1 MSQGGGDLWG
11 KLSHLSPHVEV
22 AAILR
27 DLKQL
32 DRELEHL
39 PSDQR
44 LLFLAEALQKRNLF
58 SSFQECLEIAEL
70 WMNLDLRDQGDLGL
84 SAGAVC
90 ASRDPAGRGTGAAA
104 IPIGRGEVAAA
115 PAPKEDEESRSAG
128 GREELIREL
137 IRMIVGQIESSCG
150 WSERELVSVERDGVV
165 HMLELLRLLRA
176 EPEFFD
182 YALES
187 LRELLDRIE
196 AERKA
201 CVRAIRQEA
210 KREAEEAEGSGRRSA
225 GSSGEEF

>member
-11 KLSHLSPHVEV
+11 RLSHLSPHIEV
-22 AAILR
+22 AALLR
-27 DLKQL
+27 DLRQL
-32 DRELEHL
+32 DREFEHL

-58 SSFQECLEIAEL
+58 SSFRECLEIAEL
-70 WMNLDLRDQGDLGL
+70 WMNSDLQDQGDPSLTAEAVRASHSPLGHG
-84 SAGAVC
+84 AGTAAVPISGV
-90 ASRDPAGRGTGAAA
+90 ATAAQ
-104 IPIGRGEVAAA
+104 
-115 PAPKEDEESRSAG
+115 APKENEESRSVG
-128 GREELIREL
+128 GREKLIREL

-165 HMLELLRLLRA
+165 HMLELLRVLRA

-201 CVRAIRQEA
+201 RVRAIRQEA
-210 KREAEEAEGSGRRSA
+210 KQEAEGAEGSGRRSA
-225 GSSGEEF
+225 GSSGDEF